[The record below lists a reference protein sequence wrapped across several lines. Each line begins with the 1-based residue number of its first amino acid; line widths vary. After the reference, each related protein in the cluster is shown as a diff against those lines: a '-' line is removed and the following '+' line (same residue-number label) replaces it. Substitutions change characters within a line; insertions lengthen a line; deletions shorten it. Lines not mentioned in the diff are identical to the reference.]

1 MLTCVKWE
9 AEVVKCKIIKCYV
22 HGRKLILSVHQD
34 ISRYLDK
41 IIISKYTNKYY
52 YSKAQVNII
61 LKNSV
66 SRATVTG
73 WLCTK
78 CGTLE
83 FSGIEYEYG
92 YRPGFEPAMELV

>member
-1 MLTCVKWE
+1 M
-9 AEVVKCKIIKCYV
+9 
-22 HGRKLILSVHQD
+22 
-34 ISRYLDK
+34 DK

-61 LKNSV
+61 FKNS
-66 SRATVTG
+66 ATVTG

-83 FSGIEYEYG
+83 FSGIEYESG
-92 YRPGFEPAMELV
+92 YRPGFEPAMELVYMTFI